1 MEYYSADLQTGWVV
15 AAYRVR
21 TEAFTVDN
29 LRNGDLLSFVV
40 WIVVFFTVPSL
51 VDLLLPF

>member
-1 MEYYSADLQTGWVV
+1 VEYYSSDLQTGWVV

-29 LRNGDLLSFVV
+29 LRKQRTLSLLH
-40 WIVVFFTVPSL
+40 IT
-51 VDLLLPF
+51 

>member
-1 MEYYSADLQTGWVV
+1 VEYYSADLQTGWVV